1 MSLLSGFNRPSTVPA
16 GNAAKAA
23 FVGAKIVKGPVPLR
37 VSTRPAAVT
46 AVTRVVWSADPTA
59 ISTTVLDGASSTT
72 SVVESTAVSSV
83 VSSLGALQL
92 AKLVAAK
99 PKRAKVTS
107 LKFFIGIVFK
117 CLQIPNSET

>member
-1 MSLLSGFNRPSTVPA
+1 VLE
-16 GNAAKAA
+16 
-23 FVGAKIVKGPVPLR
+23 GA
-37 VSTRPAAVT
+37 
-46 AVTRVVWSADPTA
+46 
-59 ISTTVLDGASSTT
+59 STT
-72 SVVESTAVSSV
+72 SVVESTDVSSV